1 MSTPL
6 ICKLKETYPK
16 AEITYLTTPVGA
28 SVLRNNPH
36 LSHIIEYDK
45 RGEHKGIKGL
55 WLIAKKLKM
64 EAFNMVITPHRYM
77 RSSILSWLTGAPV
90 RKGYKNATGA
100 FFYNQKVEYDTDKH
114 EVEKLLSFVS
124 KDTRKR
130 YEIELYPSEMEKQ
143 RVGELLKN
151 IDKEIVVIAPG
162 SKWFTKRWPLE
173 YFNIVID
180 KLSKDNRYTIVL
192 IGGKEEKE
200 YSIRI
205 GKNVVDLRGKTSLL
219 ESAEVI
225 RRSKCILTN
234 DSSPIHMASAFPEVK
249 IIAIFGPT
257 VKRFGF
263 FPWSKNNI
271 IFENNNID
279 CRPCSIHGGD
289 KCPKK
294 HFRCMRDIKPKD
306 ILKYLENL

>member
-6 ICKLKETYPK
+6 IHKLKETYPK
-16 AEITYLTTPVGA
+16 AEITYLTTPIGA
-28 SVLRNNPH
+28 SVLRNNPY

-90 RKGYKNATGA
+90 RKGYRNSAGA

-114 EVEKLLSFVS
+114 EVEKLLSFAS
-124 KDTRKR
+124 KESKKR
-130 YEIELYPSEMEKQ
+130 YEIELYPNEMEKQ
-143 RVGELLKN
+143 KVEELLKN
-151 IDKEIVVIAPG
+151 VDKEIIVIAPG

-180 KLSKDNRYTIVL
+180 KLLLDNRYTVVL

-200 YSIRI
+200 YNISL
-205 GKNVVDLRGKTSLL
+205 GNNVIDLRGETSLL

-234 DSSPIHMASAFPEVK
+234 DSSPIHMASAFPKVK

-263 FPWSKNNI
+263 FPWSKNSI
-271 IFENNNID
+271 VFENNNID
-279 CRPCSIHGGD
+279 CRPCSLHGGE

-306 ILKYLENL
+306 ILDYLENL